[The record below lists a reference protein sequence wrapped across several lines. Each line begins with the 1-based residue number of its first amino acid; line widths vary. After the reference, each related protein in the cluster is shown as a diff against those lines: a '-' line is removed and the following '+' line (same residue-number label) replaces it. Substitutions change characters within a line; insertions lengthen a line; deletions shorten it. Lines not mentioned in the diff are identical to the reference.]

1 MLQFLRRVTSRDA
14 LVLYFLF
21 LTISENRPVVARLSY
36 ARLADELTRR
46 RLYTARGIAFTPAV
60 VRAKCQDLVE
70 VGLLASVKVDV
81 NLFDFAVKRVAIDF
95 TNLSS
100 HFQNEIENE
109 NENENQDLKSAPIS
123 FISLNKQ
130 INKPQET
137 LPEDLKE
144 KSAETERRAPQIEA
158 PQVAEAR
165 EEAAEEEAAEEGV
178 GAREEARSVAEIR
191 DAVDFEDARV
201 VELRKKI
208 VEIVWEPE
216 LNRDL
221 VDRLVGAAVLGLS
234 GISGRDAVA
243 LARNAAESRAR
254 YLRTDGRA
262 GRRRAWETL
271 GLAVKRIYDEAGW
284 RWVPT
289 RVSTEPKPQVQKWTL
304 VPQQVVKRGGG
315 KPTAPVAEKEE
326 SAARARAP
334 REMVA
339 TAPREDVESSNARDC
354 CEGFTVADL
363 ATPLR
368 EFETIVARRFRLGR
382 LQAAMKAAMIRG
394 ALRDLAEE
402 GARA

>member
-60 VRAKCQDLVE
+60 VRTKCQDLVE

-165 EEAAEEEAAEEGV
+165 VEAAEEGV

-326 SAARARAP
+326 SAARERAP

>member
-100 HFQNEIENE
+100 HFQNE

-137 LPEDLKE
+137 LTEDLKE

-158 PQVAEAR
+158 PRVET
-165 EEAAEEEAAEEGV
+165 AEEGV

-304 VPQQVVKRGGG
+304 LPQQVVKRGGG

-326 SAARARAP
+326 SAARERAP

-394 ALRDLAEE
+394 ALRDLAEA

>member
-60 VRAKCQDLVE
+60 VRTKCQDLVE

-100 HFQNEIENE
+100 HFQNEIE

-165 EEAAEEEAAEEGV
+165 VEAAEEGV

-326 SAARARAP
+326 SAARERAP

-339 TAPREDVESSNARDC
+339 TAPSEDVESSNARDC

>member
-109 NENENQDLKSAPIS
+109 NENQDLKSAPIS

-137 LPEDLKE
+137 LTEDLKE

-165 EEAAEEEAAEEGV
+165 VEAAEEEAAEEGV

-289 RVSTEPKPQVQKWTL
+289 RVSTEPDPQATAGRGARDAVGEG
-304 VPQQVVKRGGG
+304 GGG
-315 KPTAPVAEKEE
+315 KPPGADAEQEE
-326 SAARARAP
+326 AAARERAP

-394 ALRDLAEE
+394 ALRDLAEA

>member
-100 HFQNEIENE
+100 HFQNEIEI
-109 NENENQDLKSAPIS
+109 ENENQDLKSAPIS

-137 LPEDLKE
+137 LTEDLKE

-165 EEAAEEEAAEEGV
+165 VEAAEEGV

-191 DAVDFEDARV
+191 DAVDFEDAQV

-208 VEIVWEPE
+208 
-216 LNRDL
+216 
-221 VDRLVGAAVLGLS
+221 DRLVGAAVLGLS

-326 SAARARAP
+326 SAARERAP

-394 ALRDLAEE
+394 ALRDLAEA

>member
-21 LTISENRPVVARLSY
+21 LAISENRPVAPRLSY
-36 ARLADELTRR
+36 ARLAEELTRR

-70 VGLLASVKVDV
+70 VGLLAYVKVDV
-81 NLFDFAVKRVAIDF
+81 NLFDFTVKRVAIDF
-95 TNLSS
+95 ANPSS
-100 HFQNEIENE
+100 HFQNENENE

-137 LPEDLKE
+137 LKEDLKE
-144 KSAETERRAPQIEA
+144 KSEERAPQRIDA
-158 PQVAEAR
+158 PQVTEAR
-165 EEAAEEEAAEEGV
+165 VNEADEEVA
-178 GAREEARSVAEIR
+178 AREEARSVAEIR

-221 VDRLVGAAVLGLS
+221 VDRLVGAAVLRLS

-304 VPQQVVKRGGG
+304 VPQQVVKRGWS
-315 KPTAPVAEKEE
+315 KPTA
-326 SAARARAP
+326 SAAEHEETTAFRRAP

-339 TAPREDVESSNARDC
+339 SAPKEDVETSNARDC
-354 CEGFTVADL
+354 CEGFTIADL
-363 ATPLR
+363 ATPLK

-382 LQAAMKAAMIRG
+382 LQAAMKAATIRG

-402 GARA
+402 GAGM

>member
-81 NLFDFAVKRVAIDF
+81 NLFDFTVKRVAIDF

-100 HFQNEIENE
+100 HFQNEIE

-137 LPEDLKE
+137 LTEDLKE
-144 KSAETERRAPQIEA
+144 KSAETERREPQIEA
-158 PQVAEAR
+158 PQVAETR
-165 EEAAEEEAAEEGV
+165 VEAAVEEAAEEGV

-326 SAARARAP
+326 SAARERAP

-394 ALRDLAEE
+394 ALRDLAEA
-402 GARA
+402 GTRA

>member
-60 VRAKCQDLVE
+60 VRTKCQDLVE

-109 NENENQDLKSAPIS
+109 NENQDLKSAPIS

-137 LPEDLKE
+137 LSEDLKE

-165 EEAAEEEAAEEGV
+165 VEAAEEGV

-326 SAARARAP
+326 SAARERAP

>member
-21 LTISENRPVVARLSY
+21 LVISENRPVAPRLSY

-70 VGLLASVKVDV
+70 VGLLAYVKVDV
-81 NLFDFAVKRVAIDF
+81 NLFDFTVKRVAINF
-95 TNLSS
+95 ANPSS
-100 HFQNEIENE
+100 HFQNENE

-137 LPEDLKE
+137 LTEDLKE
-144 KSAETERRAPQIEA
+144 KSAERAPLRIDA
-158 PQVAEAR
+158 PQVN
-165 EEAAEEEAAEEGV
+165 EERGNAADEEVAT
-178 GAREEARSVAEIR
+178 REEARSGAEIR

-201 VELRKKI
+201 LELRKKV

-221 VDRLVGAAVLGLS
+221 VDRLVGAAVLRLS
-234 GISGRDAVA
+234 GISPRDAVA
-243 LARNAAESRAR
+243 LARDAAESRAR
-254 YLRTDGRA
+254 YARTDGRA

-289 RVSTEPKPQVQKWTL
+289 RVAAEPKPQVRKMTL
-304 VPQQVVKRGGG
+304 IPQQIVARG
-315 KPTAPVAEKEE
+315 TCRSSAVAAEKEE
-326 SAARARAP
+326 AAPRMIATPQRVVNAP
-334 REMVA
+334 REN
-339 TAPREDVESSNARDC
+339 VESSNARKS
-354 CEGFTVADL
+354 CEGFTIADL
-363 ATPLR
+363 STPIE
-368 EFETIVARRFRLGR
+368 EFETLVARRFRLGR
-382 LQAAMKAAMIRG
+382 LQAAMKAATIRN

-402 GARA
+402 GARG

>member
-81 NLFDFAVKRVAIDF
+81 NLFDFTVKRVAIDF

-100 HFQNEIENE
+100 HFQNEIE

-137 LPEDLKE
+137 LTEDLKE

-158 PQVAEAR
+158 PQVAGAR
-165 EEAAEEEAAEEGV
+165 VETAEVEAAEEGV
-178 GAREEARSVAEIR
+178 GTREEARSVAEIR

-326 SAARARAP
+326 SAARERAP

-339 TAPREDVESSNARDC
+339 PAPREDVESSNARDC
-354 CEGFTVADL
+354 CEGFTVEDL

-394 ALRDLAEE
+394 ALRDLAEA

>member
-109 NENENQDLKSAPIS
+109 NENQDLKSAPIS

-137 LPEDLKE
+137 LTEDLKE

-165 EEAAEEEAAEEGV
+165 VEAAEEGV

-326 SAARARAP
+326 SAARERAP

-382 LQAAMKAAMIRG
+382 LQAAMKAATIRG
-394 ALRDLAEE
+394 ALRDLAEA

>member
-21 LTISENRPVVARLSY
+21 LSISENRPVVARLSY

-109 NENENQDLKSAPIS
+109 NQDLKSAPIS

-137 LPEDLKE
+137 LTEDLKE

-165 EEAAEEEAAEEGV
+165 VEAAEEGV

-326 SAARARAP
+326 SAARERAP

-394 ALRDLAEE
+394 ALRDLAEA